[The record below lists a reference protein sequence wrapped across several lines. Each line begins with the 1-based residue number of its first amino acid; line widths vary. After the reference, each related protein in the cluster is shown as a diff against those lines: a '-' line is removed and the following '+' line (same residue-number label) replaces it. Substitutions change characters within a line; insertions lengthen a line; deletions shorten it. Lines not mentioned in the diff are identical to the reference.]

1 MSQEKLTTKKLEAK
15 AESETESIE
24 RIVDVVQAGK
34 VKDKGMQGIRVTL
47 VAVAES
53 REFLEARIR
62 VRPLPDT
69 GVRRTI
75 LNLKDWWKV
84 GDGAKIKLTALNFC
98 P

>member
-53 REFLEARIR
+53 R
-62 VRPLPDT
+62 
-69 GVRRTI
+69 
-75 LNLKDWWKV
+75 
-84 GDGAKIKLTALNFC
+84 
-98 P
+98 

>member
-53 REFLEARIR
+53 REFSEAKI
-62 VRPLPDT
+62 RPLPDT